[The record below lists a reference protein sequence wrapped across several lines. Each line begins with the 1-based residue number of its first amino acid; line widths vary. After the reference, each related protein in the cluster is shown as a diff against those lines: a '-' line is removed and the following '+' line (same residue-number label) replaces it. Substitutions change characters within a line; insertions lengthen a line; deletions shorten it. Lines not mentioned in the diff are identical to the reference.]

1 MATTTL
7 DDKKLK
13 TLLKSAFAEA
23 LKEQRTLV
31 QDIVE
36 DALEDISLAR
46 AIEQGLHSKPVSR
59 AAVYKILE
67 GK

>member
-59 AAVYKILE
+59 VVVYKILE